1 MVEENPNELKY
12 RFDRAYA
19 EESLAYL
26 LEITPSLPNEQLIED
41 HYRKAIELFTA
52 IERDWPDDAQPMIMP
67 LRHLAE
73 LANKRG
79 DHFQAERLWREA
91 IESGEAFFLKREHA
105 ADGSL
110 TSIKRDTAMLGRLDV
125 AEPQLR
131 SQLCWA
137 SVCLGSLLTTTN
149 RLSEAESA
157 LQNGLR
163 HADILLKKE
172 PRRNQARDVFASLN
186 HRLAAVYVR
195 MGRMDEAIRLFH
207 RAVNEIELLCAEFPL
222 TAGYW
227 QTARY
232 FHEQMVNTLQGAGR
246 DDEARESVRQMY
258 NWIQKTAPR
267 VPDEARALNEL
278 LLTQKQ
284 IVDLLRST
292 GQEREAEQVARTAD
306 EQQTKLDK
314 GISTRKDRADSR

>member
-1 MVEENPNELKY
+1 
-12 RFDRAYA
+12 
-19 EESLAYL
+19 
-26 LEITPSLPNEQLIED
+26 
-41 HYRKAIELFTA
+41 
-52 IERDWPDDAQPMIMP
+52 MIMP

-79 DHFQAERLWREA
+79 DHTQAERLWRQA
-91 IESGEAFFLKREHA
+91 IESGEAFFLKRAEHA

-110 TSIKRDTAMLGRLDV
+110 SSVESDTAMLGRLDV

-137 SVCLGSLLTTTN
+137 SVSLGSRLTTTN
-149 RLSEAESA
+149 KLSEAQSV

-172 PRRNQARDVFASLN
+172 PRRTQARDVAASLN

-195 MGRMDEAIRLFH
+195 MGRLDEAIDLFH
-207 RAVNEIELLCAEFPL
+207 RAVNEIESLCAEFPL

-232 FHEQMVNTLQGAGR
+232 FQEQMVNTLQGASR
-246 DDEARESVRQMY
+246 DDEARESVRRMF
-258 NWIQKTAPR
+258 NWIQRTAPH
-267 VPDEARALNEL
+267 VPDETEALNEL

-284 IVDLLRST
+284 LVDLLRST

-314 GISTRKDRADSR
+314 EGISTRKERAHSP